1 MKHLLLILSFLLLS
15 SPVIGQSSKYESV
28 SQCVIQ
34 TMKERELTGN
44 KMFEMVKEECE
55 RILGKVETGVKKR
68 QKGVL
73 FFREGNSGFGL
84 YEDGDEKKDR
94 WYVGEIENGEPNGQG
109 ISTSPDGHKYVGEF
123 KDGNEHGQGTH
134 TFPDGRKYVGGSKDG
149 QWDGQGT
156 ITYPDGGKYVGEF
169 KNGKIHGQGT
179 YTFEKGKYEGFK
191 YVGEWKDGTQQGQ
204 GTGSL
209 PDGSNYVGEWKDG
222 ERWNGTLYD
231 KEGKIIGKF
240 MNGWFDQ

>member
-1 MKHLLLILSFLLLS
+1 MKHLLIILSFLLLS

-73 FFREGNSGFGL
+73 FFREGNSGFGW

-134 TFPDGRKYVGGSKDG
+134 TFPDGS
-149 QWDGQGT
+149 
-156 ITYPDGGKYVGEF
+156 KYVGEF
-169 KNGKIHGQGT
+169 KDGKSHGQGTKTWTNGDMYDGEFKDGLQNGQGT
-179 YTFEKGKYEGFK
+179 YT
-191 YVGEWKDGTQQGQ
+191 WSDGRI
-204 GTGSL
+204 
-209 PDGSNYVGEWKDG
+209 YVGEWKDG
-222 ERWNGTLYD
+222 ETKRSWYCHFTLLEVCRGM
-231 KEGKIIGKF
+231 EGE
-240 MNGWFDQ
+240 

>member
-73 FFREGNSGFGL
+73 FFREGNSGFGW

-123 KDGNEHGQGTH
+123 KNGNE
-134 TFPDGRKYVGGSKDG
+134 
-149 QWDGQGT
+149 
-156 ITYPDGGKYVGEF
+156 
-169 KNGKIHGQGT
+169 HGQGT

-204 GTGSL
+204 GTDSL